1 VSFEIKTNLSDAV
14 ITSLKQGNKKEVG
27 ALRLMLSA
35 IKQQEVD
42 SREPVDDDA
51 ALVILTKLAKQRRES
66 IEQFQK
72 GGRDDLVQQEQFELE
87 LLQSYLPKALSDDEV
102 RAAIVEAISTSG
114 ATSPKDMGK
123 VMGLLKG
130 SLQGRADMG
139 AVSGIVKS
147 ELSG

>member
-1 VSFEIKTNLSDAV
+1 
-14 ITSLKQGNKKEVG
+14 
-27 ALRLMLSA
+27 MLSA